1 MLKQR
6 IISALIMA
14 VLFVGALFLPSDYL
28 ALVFAVVVLVAA
40 WEWSDLAGFSS
51 TLCRAA
57 YVAVAAGLL
66 FVSAQYVQPQLGL
79 ASGRGL
85 EVLSW
90 VVAFW
95 ALSLLWVLGYPAS
108 KVIWGAKL
116 TRALIG
122 LFVVVGGWLS
132 LAILT
137 YEPDSIALTLYL
149 IAMIAAADTGAYFSG
164 KKFGRHKL
172 APAVSPGKTLEGF
185 VGGMVSSV
193 AIAAIAYGFDVVAG
207 VSIWVWLVLALVSA
221 LASAL
226 GDLLESMVKRHRGIK
241 DSGNILPGHGGI
253 ADRMDGIS
261 AGAPVFVLG
270 LMLVVQ
276 QLAV

>member
-6 IISALIMA
+6 IISAVVMA
-14 VLFVGALFLPSDYL
+14 ILFVGALFLPSDYL
-28 ALVFAVVVLVAA
+28 ALVFAGVVLIAA
-40 WEWSDLAGFSS
+40 WEWSDLSGFSS
-51 TLCRAA
+51 QLLRGL
-57 YVAVAAGLL
+57 YVAIAAMLI
-66 FVSAQYVQPQLGL
+66 FVCAQYAEPQLGL
-79 ASGRGL
+79 ASERGL
-85 EVLSW
+85 QVLSW
-90 VVAFW
+90 VVVFW
-95 ALSLLWVLGYPAS
+95 ALALLWVLGYPAS
-108 KVIWGAKL
+108 KVIWGAKI
-116 TRALIG
+116 TRG
-122 LFVVVGGWLS
+122 LMGLVVVVGGWLS

-137 YEPDSIALTLYL
+137 YETHSVALTLYL
-149 IAMIAAADTGAYFSG
+149 IAMIAAADTGAYFTG

-185 VGGMVSSV
+185 VGGMLSSV

-207 VSIWVWLVLALVSA
+207 MSLAVWLILALVSA

-270 LMLVVQ
+270 LMLVLQ